1 MGSPIIGVTTYQGKN
16 EEGYGITAL
25 QRAYI
30 NSLCMVGA
38 VPILIPSSLPPE
50 KLNPLLDH
58 LDGILFTGGGDIA
71 IERFGGLPHSWLTE
85 VDPERDALELALLS
99 ASVKL
104 GKPFLGICR
113 GFQLINVGM
122 GGTLYSDIADQK
134 PGAIK
139 HDYYPQ
145 YPRSFL
151 AHQVEMSVDTRLGKI
166 LGETI
171 FYVNSLHHQGVK
183 ELSGSL
189 KQSAFAPDGLVE
201 AFELPDHPF
210 GIAVQW
216 HPEWLGD
223 QPDMRKSVNALVEA
237 AT

>member
-16 EEGYGITAL
+16 EEGFEITAL

-38 VPILIPSSLPPE
+38 VPILIPSSLPIE
-50 KLNPLLDH
+50 KINLLIDH

-71 IERFGGLPHSWLTE
+71 IERFGGLPHSRISE
-85 VDPERDALELALLS
+85 EDPERDALELALLA

-122 GGTLYSDIADQK
+122 GGTLFTDITDQM

-145 YPRSFL
+145 FPRSFL
-151 AHQVEMSVDTRLGKI
+151 AHQVEVSGDTHLGKI
-166 LGETI
+166 LGETKL
-171 FYVNSLHHQGVK
+171 YVNSLHHQGLK

-189 KQSAFAPDGLVE
+189 MQSALAPDGLVE
-201 AFELPDHPF
+201 AFELPDYPF

-223 QPDMRKSVNALVEA
+223 QPGMRSLFNALAEA
-237 AT
+237 VT